1 MCIRD
6 RIKQSNRTRHIPVI
20 LESFEFSGENRIRA
34 LQCGADAMF
43 QKPINLQELFLQLNN
58 LLRTKD
64 VLRDYYRAAGSAG
77 VPTGEMNSTDE
88 RFILSV
94 TNYVY
99 GHLDDP
105 NLSVNDLAQ
114 HVNVSRTQLYLN
126 MKRLFDQT
134 PSVFILQIKMRE
146 AAKLLQTTDKTCLLY
161 TSSGS
166 CGRSASGRAR
176 RFPECAPLRSAR
188 RRAP

>member
-1 MCIRD
+1 
-6 RIKQSNRTRHIPVI
+6 
-20 LESFEFSGENRIRA
+20 
-34 LQCGADAMF
+34 
-43 QKPINLQELFLQLNN
+43 
-58 LLRTKD
+58 
-64 VLRDYYRAAGSAG
+64 
-77 VPTGEMNSTDE
+77 MNSTDE

-146 AAKLLQTTDKTCLLY
+146 AAKLLQTTDKTSSEISYLLGY
-161 TSSGS
+161 CNPNHFSRQFKEYYGVSPS
-166 CGRSASGRAR
+166 EYKRAKGRN
-176 RFPECAPLRSAR
+176 E
-188 RRAP
+188 